1 MARSEA
7 ELMHRENIKYLE
19 EKLETEMGPAARA
32 MLQKQID
39 EEKAKLR
46 KITNCPPTEWLN

>member
-1 MARSEA
+1 
-7 ELMHRENIKYLE
+7 MHRENIKYLE